1 MQTTLILYPMFTL
14 VLWTLTMALVMNR
27 RASRAVREGLNP
39 EYFRFGRGFR
49 APSYMISAY
58 QHYNNLFE
66 MPVLFYTVAITIYV
80 TAVNSLLL
88 VSLAWIYVA
97 LRLLH
102 SLYHLSNKNIPR
114 RRDTFIGSYVIL
126 VLLWSI
132 TALSVTGLI
141 QME

>member
-58 QHYNNLFE
+58 QHYSNLFE
-66 MPVLFYTVAITIYV
+66 MPVLFYAVTITIYV

-88 VSLAWIYVA
+88 VSLAWLYVA

-126 VLLWSI
+126 VLLWSV
-132 TALSVTGLI
+132 TALSVSGLI
-141 QME
+141 QMK